1 MAGMA
6 SLTTA
11 ATGALTALLYRS
23 CQRQVPTQSVS
34 AETWANSGTAFVCM
48 YEESSPA
55 QQGTLDY
62 GAGAG
67 YGYDVWTLP
76 TQTVSAG
83 DRIVV
88 DSMTFKV
95 LEAAAVGAPGP
106 LKRLRTQRI
115 V

>member
-1 MAGMA
+1 VIG

-11 ATGALTALLYRS
+11 ATGALSALLYRS
-23 CQRQVPTQSVS
+23 CQRQVPTQSTS
-34 AETWANSGTAFVCM
+34 AETWANSGSAFSCN
-48 YEESSPA
+48 YEESSPSA
-55 QQGTLDY
+55 QGALDY
-62 GAGAG
+62 AAGAG

-76 TQTVSAG
+76 SQTVNAG

-115 V
+115 A

>member
-1 MAGMA
+1 MIG
-6 SLTTA
+6 STVTA

-23 CQRQVPTQSVS
+23 CQRQIPTQTTS

-67 YGYDVWTLP
+67 YGYDVWIKP
-76 TQTVSAG
+76 DQTVTAG

-95 LEAAAVGAPGP
+95 LEASSVGAPGP
-106 LKRLRTQRI
+106 LRRLRTQR
-115 V
+115 VV